1 LKILHL
7 NQILVPICLSALIS
21 CGGGQGKA
29 PELTCEADLPGHVLT
44 TMAGSCY
51 DGKYSNIEGL
61 TTMLMNSEADAI
73 QAVRQGIAE
82 VFVCDE
88 TVLTDETLK
97 ELGLKVAFKGKDEF
111 ACAIAFP
118 KGDTDILPEFNEF
131 LTMMKADGSLDAIVD
146 YWLHGGPPVP
156 YPEAAEI
163 KNEKPIRF
171 SVAVS
176 TAPIGYIKDG
186 EWTGLDPDLMKRFCA
201 WAGRKVEINYLA
213 VASAIMGLQTGQL
226 DAMGGSIFAT
236 EERRAYV
243 AFSDPYYICHP
254 AFFVKDESAVSEG
267 GFFTWMKKSFR
278 SNFLVEKR
286 WKLLTDGLLVTIEIT
301 LLAILLGTLL
311 GVGYCFLAM
320 SRRRWMRTAAGV
332 YDYLMQGIP
341 ILVLL
346 LIMFYVVFAGSGISA
361 VWVAVVTFAL
371 NFAASAG
378 NVFASSIASV
388 QKGQWEAGNAL
399 GFTPVQTFRWII
411 FPQALK
417 NGLAP
422 YEGHC
427 ISLLKGTSIV
437 GYIAVMDIT
446 RASDLLRSRTFEA
459 VMPLLAVTVLYFVLA
474 WLLRRLLDLAL
485 LKK

>member
-1 LKILHL
+1 MKTLHL

-21 CGGGQGKA
+21 CGGGQGKT
-29 PELTCEADLPGHVLT
+29 PELTCEADLPGHTLST
-44 TMAGSCY
+44 LAGSCY
-51 DGKYSNIEGL
+51 DTKYSHIEGIVP
-61 TTMLMNSEADAI
+61 MLMNSEADAI
-73 QAVRQGIAE
+73 QAVCQGMAD
-82 VFVCDE
+82 VFVTDE
-88 TVLTDETLK
+88 ILLTAETLK
-97 ELGLKVAFKGKDEF
+97 ELGLKVAFLGEDEF
-111 ACAIAFP
+111 ACAIAFQ
-118 KGDTDILPEFNEF
+118 KGDTAILPEFNEF
-131 LTMMKADGSLDAIVD
+131 LAMIKADGTLDAIAD

-171 SVAVS
+171 SVAAS
-176 TAPIGYIKDG
+176 TAPISYIKDG
-186 EWTGLDPDLMKRFCA
+186 EWTGLDPDLMKRFCT

-213 VASAIMGLQTGQL
+213 LASAIMGLQTGQL
-226 DAMGGSIFAT
+226 DAMGGSISAT

-243 AFSDPYYICHP
+243 DFSEPYYLCHP

-267 GFFTWMKKSFR
+267 GFFARMKKSFR

-320 SRRRWMRTAAGV
+320 SRRRWMRSAAGV

-346 LIMFYVVFAGSGISA
+346 LIMFYVVFAGAGISA

-388 QKGQWEAGNAL
+388 QKGQWEAGDAL